1 MKRVLG
7 WLAGSPSVMRQRQ
20 DWQFNWNLGF
30 MSCDF
35 FLVNKFLGGFGGGVE
50 GEGLGGVAEMV
61 PSRENDITAGGCRLR
76 SCDETVTQTYG
87 SSF

>member
-7 WLAGSPSVMRQRQ
+7 LLAGSPSVMRQRQ

-35 FLVNKFLGGFGGGVE
+35 FLVNKFGGVA
-50 GEGLGGVAEMV
+50 GVLGGVAEMV
-61 PSRENDITAGGCRLR
+61 PSLENDITAGGCRLR
-76 SCDETVTQTYG
+76 SSDETVTQTYG